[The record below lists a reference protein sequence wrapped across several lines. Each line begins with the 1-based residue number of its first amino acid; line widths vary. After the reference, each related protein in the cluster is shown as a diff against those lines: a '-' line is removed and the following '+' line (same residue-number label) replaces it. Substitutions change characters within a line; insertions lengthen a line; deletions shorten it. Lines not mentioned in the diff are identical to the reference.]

1 LIAMM
6 DASLIVATLLMFAVQ
21 TTVSMLITAPGRA
34 GKALARVDSPGLK
47 CRGATICMTRSAM
60 TPPCAPTRRS
70 MPMMEAASYP
80 TRGRE
85 APQLFPNL
93 MGKIVPKV
101 DPAKADAAPSEASV
115 DYLYPA
121 RFPPNKSYPAVGDFE
136 VKRFSDEVGMG
147 VISYRGFQPGD
158 LVAAINGDQTSEI
171 LQHTLQIREGL
182 HNHDPFFSG
191 YFLHSCSPN
200 VFVDMEKM
208 EVRCLREIKPN
219 EWLYMD
225 YAQTEDHLFACFQ
238 CSCASPNCRKVV
250 TGRMQVMEDVASSV
264 LWWKRDGLSYDDNQ
278 LQFAGRNVNELA
290 AQHGTPCF
298 VYDAER
304 VESNAKRM
312 SGALDD
318 AGFKG
323 RHRVMYAM
331 KANRF
336 APLLTFLKL
345 RGAVAG
351 LDVCSPREIHH
362 AMGCGFEAHELS
374 FTSTSLSRKDIES
387 ISAYKGLHVN
397 LDSLSALRRWGELG
411 HSREVGL
418 RINPAMGVGREDNDM
433 LQYSGPRK
441 TTKFGIYKEQMAEA
455 MSIANEFGLTITR
468 IHFHTGCGYLTP
480 QLPIFDAILEECIPF
495 IEACKDTCRQVILGG
510 GMGVPF
516 TADDSELDLSQWAE
530 VIAKHFAARDLEVWL
545 EPGSYLAQD
554 AGLLLL
560 TANSVEA
567 KADKIFVGVDGGFNL
582 APEPAMYALPFQ
594 PVPATW
600 KPDSPLHTLS
610 IAGNINEALDV
621 WFEDTELPEV
631 EEDDVIALLN
641 AGAYSS
647 SMAAD
652 HCLRGDF
659 KEVMLL

>member
-1 LIAMM
+1 
-6 DASLIVATLLMFAVQ
+6 
-21 TTVSMLITAPGRA
+21 
-34 GKALARVDSPGLK
+34 
-47 CRGATICMTRSAM
+47 
-60 TPPCAPTRRS
+60 
-70 MPMMEAASYP
+70 
-80 TRGRE
+80 
-85 APQLFPNL
+85 
-93 MGKIVPKV
+93 
-101 DPAKADAAPSEASV
+101 
-115 DYLYPA
+115 
-121 RFPPNKSYPAVGDFE
+121 
-136 VKRFSDEVGMG
+136 
-147 VISYRGFQPGD
+147 
-158 LVAAINGDQTSEI
+158 
-171 LQHTLQIREGL
+171 
-182 HNHDPFFSG
+182 
-191 YFLHSCSPN
+191 
-200 VFVDMEKM
+200 
-208 EVRCLREIKPN
+208 
-219 EWLYMD
+219 
-225 YAQTEDHLFACFQ
+225 
-238 CSCASPNCRKVV
+238 
-250 TGRMQVMEDVASSV
+250 
-264 LWWKRDGLSYDDNQ
+264 
-278 LQFAGRNVNELA
+278 
-290 AQHGTPCF
+290 
-298 VYDAER
+298 
-304 VESNAKRM
+304 
-312 SGALDD
+312 
-318 AGFKG
+318 
-323 RHRVMYAM
+323 
-331 KANRF
+331 
-336 APLLTFLKL
+336 
-345 RGAVAG
+345 
-351 LDVCSPREIHH
+351 
-362 AMGCGFEAHELS
+362 
-374 FTSTSLSRKDIES
+374 
-387 ISAYKGLHVN
+387 LHVN